1 MVREKEGLFDNLF
14 AIIDILLSIIAF
26 GTAYYLRKYYYTSG
40 LSYSPEYLSAV
51 FMLIP
56 IWFVLLKLSNS
67 TRLHRTRTY
76 SIILIDYLKVVTFGT
91 GSLLFLIFAFK
102 LDDISRIVLF
112 LFAFI
117 DLILMY
123 LVKISIYVYFKN
135 HRSKGMNLRYVVVI
149 GDEQSSQ
156 FIDMLENV
164 KEWGYRI
171 AGIITESEEIK
182 LKYGNKYHICSG
194 NTNLSRMLEEKTI
207 DEVVYAHLNPDLEQ
221 LKHLIYACEEVGV
234 TFRMQSNLF
243 SMIATKAELEYLD
256 QVPFL
261 RFSNTPTDYWA
272 LRAKSLFDYCIS
284 FLIIIFSSPMLLA
297 IALIIKLT
305 SEGPVI
311 FKQKR
316 VGLRGR
322 EFFVY
327 KFRTMVQNAE
337 ELRDKLQDQNEM
349 DGPVFKIK
357 NDPRITK
364 IGHFL
369 RKTSLDEF
377 PQFFNVLRGEMSIVG
392 PRPPI
397 PDEVVHY
404 ERWQRRRLS
413 MKPGITCI
421 WQVSGRNDISF
432 ENWMKLDMQYIDTWS
447 LKLDLYLF
455 FKTIK
460 IVFLSKGAY

>member
-1 MVREKEGLFDNLF
+1 MLREKEGLFDNLF
-14 AIIDILLSIIAF
+14 AIIDILISIIAF
-26 GTAYYLRKYYYTSG
+26 GSAYYLRKFYYTHG
-40 LSYSPEYLSAV
+40 LSYSPEYLSAI

-76 SIILIDYLKVVTFGT
+76 SIILIDYIKVVTFGT
-91 GSLLFLIFAFK
+91 AALLFLIFAFK
-102 LDDISRIVLF
+102 FDSISRIVIF
-112 LFAFI
+112 LFAII

-135 HRSKGMNLRYVVVI
+135 HRSKGMNLRYIVVI
-149 GDEQSSQ
+149 GDEQSGQ
-156 FIDMLENV
+156 FIDMLANV

-171 AGIITESEEIK
+171 TGIITDSEQIK
-182 LKYGNKYHICSG
+182 EKYKEKYHICSG
-194 NTNLSRMLEEKTI
+194 NTNLARLLEEKTI
-207 DEVVYAHLNPDLEQ
+207 DEVVYAHIHPDLEQ
-221 LKHLIYACEEVGV
+221 LKHLIYVCEEIGV

-272 LRAKSLFDYCIS
+272 LRTKAVFDYCIS
-284 FLIIIFSSPMLLA
+284 FLIIIFSSPMLFL
-297 IALIIKLT
+297 ISLIIKLT
-305 SEGPVI
+305 SEGPII

-322 EFFVY
+322 EFYVY

-337 ELRDKLQDQNEM
+337 DLRDQLQDQNEM

-397 PDEVVHY
+397 PDEVAHY

-447 LKLDLYLF
+447 LKLDMYLF